1 MGRRCF
7 CIALVLLFCIALVSP
22 CFASDNTIGEI
33 QQDLEFLGFSVGSL
47 TYDPYYVST
56 GSNVVDKFYSV
67 YSDVDLADQEIYFYF
82 RWPEDAAHLMVSG
95 TLGISAQPWSSVSPA
110 SINFYGCHRLGY
122 NSIDATLIST
132 QIVGMTGFSHG
143 ISLKMNQSVE
153 LQNDDYY
160 YLVLGIPTALGT
172 LVRSLT
178 FSEAVASKS
187 MTLSPSSGT
196 SKVSLTGLVGF
207 RSIPAGY
214 VKNSTLDTTSNFV
227 GALLHIVPFKVS
239 DHSALYFPSTST
251 LSDLFGGVSFST
263 DRVDSDALIR
273 TNASGTVNN
282 PSYRASYSSGGA
294 VEASAAS
301 DVMAYGFLS
310 AWYGDDG
317 GLVDTVKHMDGT
329 LDGIAE
335 DMAQILEDVDA
346 EDDFAND
353 VGGAATDDDIADA
366 DATLSTGLASLDAGA
381 EVAGDVGAFV
391 APAAGYIQLMTA
403 TVGPL
408 LNFGNG
414 VMYWAVFAVLIAA
427 VLIFI
432 IRRLS

>member
-1 MGRRCF
+1 
-7 CIALVLLFCIALVSP
+7 
-22 CFASDNTIGEI
+22 
-33 QQDLEFLGFSVGSL
+33 
-47 TYDPYYVST
+47 
-56 GSNVVDKFYSV
+56 
-67 YSDVDLADQEIYFYF
+67 
-82 RWPEDAAHLMVSG
+82 
-95 TLGISAQPWSSVSPA
+95 
-110 SINFYGCHRLGY
+110 
-122 NSIDATLIST
+122 
-132 QIVGMTGFSHG
+132 
-143 ISLKMNQSVE
+143 
-153 LQNDDYY
+153 
-160 YLVLGIPTALGT
+160 
-172 LVRSLT
+172 
-178 FSEAVASKS
+178 
-187 MTLSPSSGT
+187 
-196 SKVSLTGLVGF
+196 
-207 RSIPAGY
+207 
-214 VKNSTLDTTSNFV
+214 
-227 GALLHIVPFKVS
+227 
-239 DHSALYFPSTST
+239 
-251 LSDLFGGVSFST
+251 
-263 DRVDSDALIR
+263 
-273 TNASGTVNN
+273 
-282 PSYRASYSSGGA
+282 
-294 VEASAAS
+294 
-301 DVMAYGFLS
+301 MAYGFLS